1 MAGTVELRIE
11 VETEGAEQLTT
22 LRQELERLGRT
33 GTKAFQQVD
42 ASMTAVLDKL
52 TLSRSLVADS
62 TRSFLDSQRQLFA
75 SLTPLFDT
83 FFRGVLSGSRSLRDA
98 LKRLWSDFLDFFL
111 GLVRRMLATWLDALG
126 VMSGSRSGGFGGL
139 LGGLLGGL
147 FGAASPAAPFLS
159 SLLPSFGLG
168 LGGGRLPTGGGFSST
183 LLGALFGRPALA
195 GLGGP
200 VGTPPTFPTPGP
212 GPVFG
217 GLGGLFAG
225 GVLTAVLFGISKI
238 LQRNK
243 QAREAFR
250 VAREGVAA
258 LEEILDAFK
267 RFQIDYESAASRMD
281 AVIQQMGTAWS
292 RLGAPGQAFLS
303 GRLPGPFRA
312 HPRVREALALREQ
325 VSTLRGE
332 LDRLQAVREQRAQ
345 ALAQLPIP
353 EFQLGGMVRA
363 IHSAQGRILAFLH
376 AGEAVLNR
384 RAVRALGEAQIERL
398 NREPSRGLGAGRD
411 QFFVEIHAVDGESVE
426 RWLARNEVRLV
437 RFFRRAARDRGLRPP
452 V

>member
-1 MAGTVELRIE
+1 MAGEVQLRIE

-22 LRQELERLGRT
+22 LRTELDRLGSA
-33 GTKAFQQVD
+33 GTKAFAQLD
-42 ASMTAVLDKL
+42 SSLTAVLDNL
-52 TLSRSLVADS
+52 TLARSLVADS

-75 SLTPLFDT
+75 GLAPVFDN
-83 FFRGVLSGSRSLRDA
+83 FFRGILSGSRSLRDA
-98 LKRLWSDFLDFFL
+98 LKRLWGDFLDFFA
-111 GLVRRMLATWLDALG
+111 GIIRRMLASWLDALG
-126 VMSGSRSGGFGGL
+126 LMSGRGGL
-139 LGGLLGGL
+139 LGGLLGG
-147 FGAASPAAPFLS
+147 FFGGAAPAFPFFS

-168 LGGGRLPTGGGFSST
+168 LGGGRLPSGGGFTST
-183 LLGALFGRPALA
+183 LLGALFGLP

-225 GVLTAVLFGISKI
+225 GVLTAVLFGIGKI
-238 LQRNK
+238 FQRQK

-258 LEEILDAFK
+258 LEEILDAFR
-267 RFQIDYESAASRMD
+267 RFQIDYESAAARMD

-292 RLGAPGQAFLS
+292 RLGAPGQAFLT
-303 GRLPGPFRA
+303 GRLPAPFRA
-312 HPRVREALALREQ
+312 HPRVQEALRLREQ
-325 VSTLRGE
+325 VLTLRGE
-332 LDRLQAVREQRAQ
+332 LDRLQAIREQRAQ

-353 EFQLGGMVRA
+353 EFQLGGIVRA

-384 RAVRALGEAQIERL
+384 RAVQALGEAQIERL
-398 NREPSRGLGAGRD
+398 NRAPSRGLGEGRD
-411 QFFVEIHAVDGESVE
+411 QFFVEIHAVDGESIE
-426 RWLARNEVRLV
+426 RWLARNEARLV

>member
-1 MAGTVELRIE
+1 MAGEVQLRIE
-11 VETEGAEQLTT
+11 VETEGAEQLTA
-22 LRQELERLGRT
+22 LRTELDRLGSA
-33 GTKAFQQVD
+33 GTKAFEHLD
-42 ASMTAVLDKL
+42 ASLTAVLDKL

-75 SLTPLFDT
+75 GLSPLFDN
-83 FFRGVLSGSRSLRDA
+83 FFRSVLSGSRSLRDA

-126 VMSGSRSGGFGGL
+126 LMSGSRTGGLGGL
-139 LGGLLGGL
+139 LGGLLGGF
-147 FGAASPAAPFLS
+147 FGGTAPAFPFFS

-168 LGGGRLPTGGGFSST
+168 LGGGRLPSGGFTST
-183 LLGALFGRPALA
+183 LLGALFGLP

-200 VGTPPTFPTPGP
+200 VGTPPTFPAPRP

-225 GVLTAVLFGISKI
+225 GVLTAVLVGIGKI
-238 LQRNK
+238 FQRNK

-292 RLGAPGQAFLS
+292 RLGAPGQAFLT
-303 GRLPGPFRA
+303 GRLPAPFRA

-325 VSTLRGE
+325 VLTLRGE
-332 LDRLQAVREQRAQ
+332 LDRLQAIREQRAQ

-426 RWLARNEVRLV
+426 RWLARNEARLV